1 MLYKV
6 YEYCIFIPC
15 LSSEVGLNGFRERW
29 LVGTGDFPIKN
40 KYLPT
45 LNRAPLQPGL
55 WIQIPIVFCR
65 IRVRICRF
73 RLFSERPD
81 VTFLSIF
88 INESYNI
95 RFSSKLTF
103 VSKEKS

>member
-15 LSSEVGLNGFRERW
+15 LSSEVGLDGFRERW

-55 WIQIPIVFCR
+55 WIRLPIVFF
-65 IRVRICRF
+65 VGSSSVF
-73 RLFSERPD
+73 VGSGD
-81 VTFLSIF
+81 FL
-88 INESYNI
+88 N
-95 RFSSKLTF
+95 
-103 VSKEKS
+103 VQM